1 MMFKLIAF
9 WLLVQLIVLN
19 KIISIHNEI
28 YSTFPT
34 QNVTFP
40 NDPKEYR
47 ETFNTFYGV
56 SLFGPV
62 DSKPFINHNK
72 TLVQIINKAYE
83 CYKITSDIH
92 IGDLTVFN
100 YTYFLTID
108 SIRGISLSYKSDS
121 ESVSLIHSLYQ
132 NKQIDQ
138 LMFTLDY
145 ITNSVHFGGV
155 PNNTMAYVG
164 HCDVDKEQPYWGC
177 KLTRIYSDNKSLQM
191 NRLAVIQSN
200 SLSGLAFYRSDLY
213 KFKEL
218 FFQYEIENKICERF
232 VEGSISCR
240 INLLNYD
247 RVINF
252 EFGSMTISFTVRELF
267 SEESKDSVLCF
278 SYFNNRNSRIEKDV
292 YFLFGRKIVS
302 QFDYAVFDYEK
313 SQITFYSD
321 TIKITMNHSD
331 SRYYIFLCNI
341 GICLLQILYLYI
353 LKKYTYFYNYVY
365 ILRKLKY

>member
-1 MMFKLIAF
+1 
-9 WLLVQLIVLN
+9 
-19 KIISIHNEI
+19 
-28 YSTFPT
+28 
-34 QNVTFP
+34 
-40 NDPKEYR
+40 
-47 ETFNTFYGV
+47 
-56 SLFGPV
+56 
-62 DSKPFINHNK
+62 
-72 TLVQIINKAYE
+72 
-83 CYKITSDIH
+83 
-92 IGDLTVFN
+92 
-100 YTYFLTID
+100 
-108 SIRGISLSYKSDS
+108 
-121 ESVSLIHSLYQ
+121 
-132 NKQIDQ
+132 
-138 LMFTLDY
+138 MFTLDY

-200 SLSGLAFYRSDLY
+200 SLSGLAFYRSDLD

-313 SQITFYSD
+313 RS
-321 TIKITMNHSD
+321 NH
-331 SRYYIFLCNI
+331 FL
-341 GICLLQILYLYI
+341 
-353 LKKYTYFYNYVY
+353 
-365 ILRKLKY
+365 